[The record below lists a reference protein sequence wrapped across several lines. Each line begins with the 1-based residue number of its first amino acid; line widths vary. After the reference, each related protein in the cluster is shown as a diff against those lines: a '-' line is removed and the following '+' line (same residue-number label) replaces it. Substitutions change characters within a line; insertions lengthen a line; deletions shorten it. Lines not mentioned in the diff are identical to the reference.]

1 MQLCK
6 KPVHSY
12 GRYKQAVQLYMP
24 GSSSP
29 PTAFVEASVE
39 VGKEVSE
46 SLVDIGNAALEAA
59 DRLTDDFFTNGIE
72 LWGGD
77 LPGGGR
83 ETTVAQYPF
92 VSTQYNNREP
102 DPGVPDS
109 VSVTVPFIPP
119 FIQKR
124 VTLPIVPEDAP
135 ETDTDDDEKKK
146 STTGD

>member
-39 VGKEVSE
+39 VGEAI
-46 SLVDIGNAALEAA
+46 VDIGSAILEGA
-59 DRLTDDFFTNGIE
+59 DNLAEDFFTTGVTIHDNE
-72 LWGGD
+72 DASLSVRY
-77 LPGGGR
+77 PGVTNTYR
-83 ETTVAQYPF
+83 E
-92 VSTQYNNREP
+92 SP
-102 DPGVPDS
+102 DPAVPD
-109 VSVTVPFIPP
+109 TVYQTTSIVNFTVHGHGIVIEKTVKTPVIE
-119 FIQKR
+119 
-124 VTLPIVPEDAP
+124 VPEDAP
-135 ETDTDDDEKKK
+135 ETDTDDEKKK

>member
-12 GRYKQAVQLYMP
+12 GRYKQIVQLYMP

-39 VGKEVSE
+39 VGEAV
-46 SLVDIGNAALEAA
+46 VDIGSAALETAGDLA
-59 DRLTDDFFTNGIE
+59 EDFFTTGIE
-72 LWGGD
+72 LYGGD

-83 ETTVAQYPF
+83 ETTVLRYTS
-92 VSTQYNNREP
+92 VSTDHNNRSPE
-102 DPGVPDS
+102 PGVPDS
-109 VSVTVPFIPP
+109 VSVTVPFLPP
-119 FIQKR
+119 FIEKKL
-124 VTLPIVPEDAP
+124 TLPIVPEDAP
-135 ETDTDDDEKKK
+135 ETDTDDEKKK